1 MKSLKILA
9 VAMMMLAAGTPA
21 AADNDNGGEEQQQ
34 EEYKEIDN
42 FDFLYDNE
50 AYDEDLEFSEI
61 DSVLDEAFSHLGAR
75 YRRGQSGP
83 NAFDCSGFTSYVF
96 KNMGID
102 LNRSS
107 RAQYT
112 QGEAVE
118 KDEVRTG
125 DLVFFTGSSTRGP
138 IGHVG
143 IVVDVD
149 PISGSFN
156 FIHASTKGVK
166 VSNSNERYYSRRY
179 VGARRVME

>member
-1 MKSLKILA
+1 MNYFKTFT
-9 VAMMMLAAGTPA
+9 VALMMLSACVPA
-21 AADNDNGGEEQQQ
+21 SADNDRDGNEEQQY
-34 EEYKEIDN
+34 EEIDN
-42 FDFLYDNE
+42 YDFIYDNE
-50 AYDEDLEFSEI
+50 NNGEDVEFSLI
-61 DSVLDEAFSHLGAR
+61 DDVLDEAFSHLGAR

-96 KNMGID
+96 KNMGIE

-112 QGEAVE
+112 QGEAVS
-118 KDEVRTG
+118 KDNLRTG

-149 PISGSFN
+149 KVDGSFS
-156 FIHASTKGVK
+156 FIHASTSGVT
-166 VSNSNERYYSRRY
+166 VSNSGERYYARRY
-179 VGARRVME
+179 VGARRVMQ